1 MVLGSLVDDEFLWQV
16 EDLKHLFADI
26 GGGEEVSEV
35 GIDQPLG
42 FQKTRQTPR
51 KRGEQSVIKPHNCS

>member
-42 FQKTRQTPR
+42 FQKTGKTPT
-51 KRGEQSVIKPHNCS
+51 KRG